1 MRHKTITL
9 CPTTYEIARKMPNFS
24 QWCRKIILN
33 ADTIND
39 IQLLELELDRK
50 TQLINDIIDGKKVWI
65 PKQGWVKNMYDE
77 VEEESQCECHGDVE
91 CGYCT
96 GNEN

>member
-9 CPTTYEIARKMPNFS
+9 CPTSYERARKMPNFS

-39 IQLLELELDRK
+39 IQQLEKDNEKMRQLLS
-50 TQLINDIIDGKKVWI
+50 DIIDGKKVWI
-65 PKQGWVKNMYDE
+65 PKQGWVKNMYNE
-77 VEEESQCECHGDVE
+77 VEE
-91 CGYCT
+91 
-96 GNEN
+96 